1 MNTPLLINS
10 FKILPVNCFINCIDI
25 DYKEATSN
33 NNCDYERII
42 NMLYLLM
49 FSTDKIA
56 TLIYAIIRW
65 NI

>member
-1 MNTPLLINS
+1 MYIKLFIVADSFLSINVPPKQI
-10 FKILPVNCFINCIDI
+10 FLHNKYI
-25 DYKEATSN
+25 N